1 MLTERNISSLTV
13 DVGTS
18 IGNSGAFSFGNAA
31 GGLILVPSTEATPSL
46 EFYTSDTEGGTYRK
60 VYAHDSASALSVT
73 VAASIAKQIPPQLF
87 GAHWVKIVASAI
99 SSGTAI
105 KYTILLKA

>member
-1 MLTERNISSLTV
+1 MLQERTSEV
-13 DVGTS
+13 VVVGVGTS
-18 IGNSGAFSFGNAA
+18 LANSEAFSFANSSN
-31 GGLILVPSTEATPSL
+31 GLILVPSTEATPSL
-46 EFYTSDTEGGTYRK
+46 EFYTSETEGGTFRK
-60 VYAHDSASALSVT
+60 VYAHDSATALSVT

-87 GAHWVKIVASAI
+87 AARWVKIVASAI

>member
-1 MLTERNISSLTV
+1 MLSERTCEVCTV

-18 IGNSGAFSFGNAA
+18 VGNSTAFSFGNHAS
-31 GGLILVPSTEATPSL
+31 GMILVPSTEATPSL
-46 EFYTSDTEGGTYRK
+46 EFYTSDTEGGTYRR
-60 VYAHDSASALSVT
+60 VFAHDSTSALSVT

-105 KYTILLKA
+105 KYTLLLKA

>member
-1 MLTERNISSLTV
+1 MYSRRIADQCTV
-13 DVGTS
+13 GVGTS
-18 IGNSGAFSFGNAA
+18 LGNSSAFCFGDYAS
-31 GGLILVPSTEATPSL
+31 GMILVPSTEATPSL
-46 EFYTSDTEGGTYRK
+46 EFYTSDTEGGTYRR
-60 VYAHDSASALSVT
+60 VFAHDSASALSVT

>member
-1 MLTERNISSLTV
+1 MLSERTSELCIV

-18 IGNSGAFSFGNAA
+18 IGNSGAFSFASHA
-31 GGLILVPSTEATPSL
+31 GGLILVPSTEGTPTL

-60 VYAHDSASALSVT
+60 VYPFDSTSALSVT
-73 VAASIAKQIPPQLF
+73 LAASIAKQIPPQLF
-87 GAHWVKIVASAI
+87 GARWVKMVASAI

-105 KYTILLKA
+105 KYTVLLKA